1 MMEPTEQRINILVVV
16 ESNFINLCRD
26 PQVYVS
32 DFKDKVVAKS
42 HNRASLFT
50 VTGKY
55 GLTNVDK
62 TIPAI
67 EVMDKNKTMFRQ
79 MLENSSTMFDEVV
92 VLTSVPDDPYIESVR
107 EVATNT
113 SKTFTRYGYP
123 LKRKDE
129 HGQQESI

>member
-26 PQVYVS
+26 PQDYVS
-32 DFKDKVVAKS
+32 NFKDKVVAMSDNK
-42 HNRASLFT
+42 ASLFT
-50 VTGKY
+50 VTGRY
-55 GLTNVDK
+55 GLTNVDN

-67 EVMDKNKTMFRQ
+67 DVMDKNKTMFRQ
-79 MLENSSTMFDEVV
+79 MLENSSTLFDEVV
-92 VLTSVPDDPYIESVR
+92 VITSVPDDPYIESAR

-123 LKRKDE
+123 RK
-129 HGQQESI
+129 